1 MNKIFNS
8 LKTEIKAV
16 ISGTQLTKNYEVD
29 KEPYMQ
35 AGLHSLWS
43 VFAAKRKG
51 RENQEVS
58 IFMLDKRLWDK
69 KKSELDNP
77 NSSPSMKDDA
87 INLMK
92 KDPMNLMKLR
102 HPSILNLIEQP
113 AEDDKYVVFITEP
126 VTCSLNCLLKEEFRE
141 KIPSILEVKCIVLEI
156 MEALNF
162 MHQNAKCVH
171 GGISPENL
179 YLTKTGKVKIAGL
192 NFCA

>member
-1 MNKIFNS
+1 
-8 LKTEIKAV
+8 
-16 ISGTQLTKNYEVD
+16 
-29 KEPYMQ
+29 
-35 AGLHSLWS
+35 
-43 VFAAKRKG
+43 
-51 RENQEVS
+51 
-58 IFMLDKRLWDK
+58 MLDKRVWDK

-102 HPSILNLIEQP
+102 HPTILNLIEQP

-126 VTCSLNCLLKEEFRE
+126 VVCSLGCLVKEDMRE
-141 KIPSILEVKCIVLEI
+141 KIPSMLEVKCIVLEI